1 MDFQTEF
8 EMRRAQQMHHFAAEQ
23 VAGKYLNDSDSRKRS
38 CGSSAQSIF
47 EEG

>member
-8 EMRRAQQMHHFAAEQ
+8 EMRRAQQMHPFAADQ